1 MDGVEGQKRERIVSS
16 AFASASSSASL
27 LLEQLLEV
35 LSTAERITVLTPN
48 RRLTVYL
55 KDQFDTAQRLAGNK
69 AWATPD
75 ILPFPTFLERTYRSW
90 TLRGANNTHAQLLN
104 SAQSQL
110 LWEQVVRASDVASH
124 LLSLAQTA
132 KQAAAAW
139 SVAHAWDLLPAM
151 RRSPLNEDAEVF
163 LTWAKRF
170 ELLCRDQQVIDAAV
184 LPTIMTAY
192 LREANAGKSK
202 DDWTEILPGHI
213 FTTGFDIVTPQ
224 LQNFL
229 DACTA
234 RGVTVCSATSL
245 PALARVDV
253 QCRRVEFAT
262 EDAELRGCAMWARQR
277 LQTNPEQRIAIV
289 VPDLRSKRGKIIRA
303 LTDALQPGLR
313 AQSSIPSSGASNR
326 FNLSLGLPLNE
337 YALVLDALSMID
349 FSQNRPMPFLQVSA
363 LLRSPFIAGA
373 SSEIGPR
380 ARLDAA
386 LREIVGPDISLFA
399 LQRKL
404 KLAGTNGSEVQ
415 LMRAASECPTL
426 LARID
431 RVASIDSPGLTAASA
446 RQPRPASRKFSP
458 RDWSRHF
465 GQVLLAWGFP
475 GEETLDSTDYQVV
488 EKFRDALA
496 ALAILD
502 AVQPQMRADEALN
515 HLRRI
520 VADTVF
526 QPEAAHNIKAPI
538 QVLGILESA
547 GQSFDAL
554 WVLGLCEETWPLV
567 ARPNPFIPAVLQRV
581 AGVTEASAATSLAL
595 DQRITNAWR
604 ECAPEVVFSHAESG
618 DGNKGGEQKRAT
630 SALTRDIPPTEHS
643 LLIANDISTDYA
655 HALFSSRQREP
666 IPDTPLAA
674 LPMPTKVGGGATVLR
689 DQAAC
694 PFRAFARH
702 RLGARTLGSPESG
715 LDAAERGTLLHRV
728 LSLLWARLQTHA
740 QLVAMDEI
748 ATKNLVHASVAKA
761 ISEAHS
767 KGLDS
772 LAGRFADIEHARL
785 SRLVADWLT
794 YERERRPFEVVAC
807 EEAREVSL
815 AGLSMRLRLDRLDR
829 LEDGTHALIDYKT
842 GAAKVASWL
851 GERPDEP
858 QLPLYFQTATQTI
871 SALAFARVK
880 RGIRGKVFGFE
891 GLSAAENLL
900 PDVGPIETKIGME
913 KAGYI
918 SWDVLTAE
926 WEGALHALAESFING
941 DALVDPK
948 NGSVTCA
955 QCDLQS
961 VCRISELIGS
971 QVLDS
976 DNGDGSVSRGEAIDE

>member
-1 MDGVEGQKRERIVSS
+1 MFEGVEGQKRERIVSS
-16 AFASASSSASL
+16 AFASASPSVSL
-27 LLEQLLEV
+27 SFEQLLAA
-35 LSTAERITVLTPN
+35 LSTDERIAVLTPN
-48 RRLTVYL
+48 RRLAVYL
-55 KDQFDTAQRLAGNK
+55 KDQFDTAQRQAGNK

-75 ILPFPTFLERTYRSW
+75 ILPFPTFLERTYRTW
-90 TLRGANNTHAQLLN
+90 TLRGENRTHAHHLN
-104 SAQSQL
+104 SAQSHL

-124 LLSLAQTA
+124 LLSLTQTA

-170 ELLCRDQQVIDAAV
+170 EQLCREQHVIDAAV
-184 LPTIMTAY
+184 LPTVMAAY

-202 DDWTEILPGHI
+202 DDWTEILPGRI

-229 DACTA
+229 DACVA
-234 RGVTVCSATSL
+234 RGVSVCTATSL
-245 PALARVDV
+245 PTRTQADA
-253 QCRRVEFAT
+253 QCRRIEFAT
-262 EDAELRGCAMWARQR
+262 EDAELRGCAMWARRR
-277 LQTNPEQRIAIV
+277 LQADPEQRVAIV
-289 VPDLRSKRGKIIRA
+289 VPDLRSKRSKVIRA
-303 LTDALQPGLR
+303 LTDALQPGVR
-313 AQSSIPSSGASNR
+313 AESSMPSSGALNG

-337 YALVLDALSMID
+337 YALVHDALSLID
-349 FSQNRPMPFLQVSA
+349 FSQNRPNPFLQVSA

-386 LREIVGPDISLFA
+386 LREVVGPDISLFA

-404 KLAGTNGSEVQ
+404 KLANEPQ
-415 LMRAASECPTL
+415 LMRAVGGCQTL

-431 RVASIDSPGLTAASA
+431 RLASIDSPALTPTST
-446 RQPRPASRKFSP
+446 RQLRPASRKFSP

-488 EKFRDALA
+488 EKFRDSLA
-496 ALAILD
+496 ALALLD
-502 AVQPQMRADEALN
+502 AVQPHMRADEALN

-526 QPEAAHNIKAPI
+526 QPEAASNTTAPI

-554 WVLGLCEETWPLV
+554 WVAGLSEEAWPLV
-567 ARPNPFIPAVLQRV
+567 ARPNPFISAVLQRA

-595 DQRITNAWR
+595 DQRITSAWR
-604 ECAPEVVFSHAESG
+604 ESAPEIVFSHAETG
-618 DGNKGGEQKRAT
+618 DGSKGGEQKRAA
-630 SALTRDIPPTEHS
+630 SALTRDIPLTEYS
-643 LLIANDISTDYA
+643 LLIANDVSTDYA

-728 LSLLWARLQTHA
+728 LSLLWKRLQTHA
-740 QLVAMDEI
+740 QLLAMDEI
-748 ATKNLVHASVAKA
+748 ETKNLVDASVAKA

-772 LAGRFADIEHARL
+772 LAGRFADIEHVRL
-785 SRLVADWLT
+785 SRLVTDWLT
-794 YERERRPFEVVAC
+794 YERERTPFEVVAC
-807 EEAREVSL
+807 EEARDVSL

-851 GERPDEP
+851 GERPDEL

-880 RGIRGKVFGFE
+880 RGVRGKVFGFE
-891 GLSAAENLL
+891 GVSAAENLL

-926 WEGALHALAESFING
+926 WEGALDALAGNFISG

-948 NGSVTCA
+948 NGSLTCA

-961 VCRISELIGS
+961 VCRISDFIGS
-971 QVLDS
+971 QVADGDDGES
-976 DNGDGSVSRGEAIDE
+976 DKIDKAVDE

>member
-1 MDGVEGQKRERIVSS
+1 MSS
-16 AFASASSSASL
+16 AFASASSSAL
-27 LLEQLLEV
+27 LPFEQLLEV
-35 LSTAERITVLTPN
+35 LSTDERIAVLTPN
-48 RRLTVYL
+48 RRLAVYL
-55 KDQFDTAQRLAGNK
+55 KDQFDTTQRHAGHK

-75 ILPFPTFLERTYRSW
+75 ILPFPTFLERTYRTL
-90 TLRGANNTHAQLLN
+90 TLRDETRMYAQLLN

-124 LLSLAQTA
+124 LLSLTQTA

-151 RRSPLNEDAEVF
+151 WRSPLNEDAEVF
-163 LTWAKRF
+163 LKWAKRF
-170 ELLCRDQQVIDAAV
+170 EQLCREQHVIDAAV
-184 LPTIMTAY
+184 LPTVVATY
-192 LREANAGKSK
+192 LREAIADKNK
-202 DDWTEILPGHI
+202 DDWTEILPSQI

-229 DACTA
+229 DACAA
-234 RGVTVCSATSL
+234 RGVSVSAATSL
-245 PALARVDV
+245 PAHARVDA
-253 QCRRVEFAT
+253 QCRRIEFAT

-277 LQTNPEQRIAIV
+277 LQENPEQRIAIV

-313 AQSSIPSSGASNR
+313 AASSMPTSGVSSG

-337 YALVLDALSMID
+337 YALVHDALSMID
-349 FSQNRPMPFLQVSA
+349 FSQNRPNPFLQFGA

-404 KLAGTNGSEVQ
+404 KLANEPQ
-415 LMRAASECPTL
+415 LMRAVSECPTL

-431 RVASIDSPGLTAASA
+431 RVANIDSPGLTATSA
-446 RQPRPASRKFSP
+446 RQPRPAPRKFSP

-502 AVQPQMRADEALN
+502 AVQPHMRVDEALN
-515 HLRRI
+515 HLCRI

-526 QPEAAHNIKAPI
+526 QPEAAHNTKAPI

-554 WVLGLCEETWPLV
+554 WVAGLSEEAWPLV
-567 ARPNPFIPAVLQRV
+567 ARPNPFIPAGLQRA

-595 DQRITNAWR
+595 DQRITSVWR
-604 ECAPEVVFSHAESG
+604 ECAPEVVFSHAETS
-618 DGNKGGEQKRAT
+618 DGNKGAEQKRAA
-630 SALTRDIPPTEHS
+630 SALTRDIPPTEHA

-655 HALFSSRQREP
+655 QALFSSRQSEP

-674 LPMPTKVGGGATVLR
+674 LPLPTKVGGGATVLR

-728 LSLLWARLQTHA
+728 LSLLWTRLQTHA
-740 QLVAMDEI
+740 QLMAMDEI
-748 ATKNLVHASVAKA
+748 ATKNLVDASIERA
-761 ISEAHS
+761 ISEAHA

-772 LAGRFADIEHARL
+772 LAGRFADIEHTRL
-785 SRLVADWLT
+785 SRLVTDWLT
-794 YERERRPFEVVAC
+794 YERERTPFEVVAC
-807 EEAREVSL
+807 EEARDVSL

-880 RGIRGKVFGFE
+880 RGVRGKVFGFE
-891 GLSAAENLL
+891 GVSATENLL

-926 WEGALHALAESFING
+926 WEGALDALAKNFING

-948 NGSVTCA
+948 NGSLTCA

-961 VCRISELIGS
+961 VCRISELNGS
-971 QVLDS
+971 QVADKDS
-976 DNGDGSVSRGEAIDE
+976 DDGEGSVSPGKAFDE